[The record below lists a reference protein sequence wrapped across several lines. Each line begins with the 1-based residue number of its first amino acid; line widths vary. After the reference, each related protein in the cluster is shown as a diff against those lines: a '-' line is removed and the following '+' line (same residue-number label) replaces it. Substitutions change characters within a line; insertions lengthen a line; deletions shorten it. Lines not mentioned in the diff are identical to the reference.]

1 MNILPRIY
9 SFSRNSDNSICFK
22 AVRPAMFAVVA
33 AILLAADPAQASNLL
48 VNSGFETPPVN
59 AQVVASGWTYFAP
72 PTLNPSVHNY
82 WVAGPDYG
90 APALF
95 GSFFWKQWGAL
106 YAAPPTNNVAGI
118 YQTFSSAPGA
128 TYQASGW
135 FYSNSHDA
143 GGLGADCVTWIEVAF
158 LGASSNV
165 LALYKSPSFSA

>member
-1 MNILPRIY
+1 
-9 SFSRNSDNSICFK
+9 
-22 AVRPAMFAVVA
+22 MFAVVA

-106 YAAPPTNNVAGI
+106 
-118 YQTFSSAPGA
+118 
-128 TYQASGW
+128 
-135 FYSNSHDA
+135 
-143 GGLGADCVTWIEVAF
+143 
-158 LGASSNV
+158 
-165 LALYKSPSFSA
+165 